1 MKVPLSEALKLSYEN
16 KEKQKQGLKQY
27 GYEYD
32 TKFSNENQQV
42 YYNPKKQK
50 LLFTVSGTHNVKDI
64 GTDLYLASGKLK
76 DTRRYQEADKALKEA
91 KAFYNPRKTSIA
103 GHSLGGT
110 ISSYIAQPS
119 DKVYTLDKGVTIGQG
134 YRPFEKAYRTSGD
147 VISLLGVRNKNM
159 ITLGN
164 KDFFKN
170 PYTSH
175 AISNIEGQNIF
186 V

>member
-16 KEKQKQGLKQY
+16 KEKQQNGLKQY
-27 GYEYD
+27 GYNLD
-32 TKFSNENQQV
+32 SRFSNENQQV

-50 LLFTVSGTHNVKDI
+50 LLFTVAGTHNIKDI
-64 GTDLYLASGKLK
+64 GTDAYLALGKIK

-91 KAFYNPRKTSIA
+91 KAFYNPRKVSVA
-103 GHSLGGT
+103 GHSMGAT

-134 YRPFEKAYRTSGD
+134 YRPNERAYRTSGD
-147 VISLLGVRNKNM
+147 VVSLLGVRNKNM
-159 ITLGN
+159 KTFENENL
-164 KDFFKN
+164 FKN
-170 PYTSH
+170 ALTSH
-175 AISNIEGQNIF
+175 NISNIENQNIF